1 MDESETRPRKGNWS
15 SCGCFPA
22 SRFNLH
28 LQDLW
33 PTRTPV
39 DFPIYFYNLC
49 HVLSCWKRVKPQ
61 NQSKSGQLHIIHL
74 WHRGIFCI
82 SPEKWAVIRY
92 FNYRTYWLAGFSL
105 ASFCPDEN
113 YNLQFYFPLNLQ
125 KTLFIFYLPNIMGL
139 KNKINNKLILIRYN
153 IVYL

>member
-15 SCGCFPA
+15 SCGCIPA

-74 WHRGIFCI
+74 WHGGIFCI
-82 SPEKWAVIRY
+82 SPEKWAVICY

-105 ASFCPDEN
+105 ASFFPQGK
-113 YNLQFYFPLNLQ
+113 LQF
-125 KTLFIFYLPNIMGL
+125 KILFSFKLTTNMIYLLFTHHNGI
-139 KNKINNKLILIRYN
+139 KEQNQ
-153 IVYL
+153 